1 MKLFRPI
8 AILFIVVATIASCKK
23 ENTQSANVNIK
34 LTATDNGK
42 VVAVSKGQTI
52 SITLGSPGDGGYSFN
67 NWQYD
72 NTVLTLNSHNH
83 INPTNPNLV
92 GDFGSDVWVFSAIKT
107 GTSTMLLTASRGTT
121 STVTSFNGTV
131 SVK

>member
-8 AILFIVVATIASCKK
+8 AILLIVVATIVSCKK
-23 ENTQSANVNIK
+23 DNTQPANANIK
-34 LTATDNGK
+34 LTVTDTGK

-52 SITLGSPGDGGYSFN
+52 SITLGNPGDGGYSFN

-72 NTVLTLNSHNH
+72 NTILTLKSHTH
-83 INPTNPNLV
+83 INPTTSNLI

-121 STVTSFNGTV
+121 STITSFNGTV

>member
-8 AILFIVVATIASCKK
+8 AILLIVVATIVSCKK
-23 ENTQSANVNIK
+23 DNAQSVNANVK
-34 LTATDNGK
+34 LTVTDTGK

-52 SITLGSPGDGGYSFN
+52 SITLGNPGDGGYSFN

-72 NTVLTLNSHNH
+72 NTILNLNSHTH
-83 INPTNPNLV
+83 INPTTSNLV